1 MSEEKQTRKRYND
14 GLTGMMVLTA
24 LIDFTTGVADKT
36 IKNNREQFDAILV
49 EHHNMDMPRDKHIDA
64 SYIEENSNRVSQ
76 KFSVL
81 KSRLKDLGQEIHI
94 NLPRRSRSVGSEQI
108 ASLKSNPSWD
118 AFMKLNKKVRNDKV
132 HSKK

>member
-24 LIDFTTGVADKT
+24 LIDFTTGVAEKT

-64 SYIEENSNRVSQ
+64 SYIEEHSARVSQ

-81 KSRLKDLGQEIHI
+81 KSRLKELGKEIHI
-94 NLPRRSRSVGSEQI
+94 QLPRRSRSVGAEQI
-108 ASLKSNPSWD
+108 ETLKNNPSWD
-118 AFMKLNKKVRNDKV
+118 AFMKLNTKARNAKV

>member
-24 LIDFTTGVADKT
+24 LIDFTTGVSAKT

-49 EHHNMDMPRDKHIDA
+49 EHHNMDMPRDKHINA
-64 SYIEENSNRVSQ
+64 AYIEEHSSRVSQ

-94 NLPRRSRSVGSEQI
+94 NLPRRSRSIGAEQI

-118 AFMKLNKKVRNDKV
+118 AFMKLNKKANKT
-132 HSKK
+132 K